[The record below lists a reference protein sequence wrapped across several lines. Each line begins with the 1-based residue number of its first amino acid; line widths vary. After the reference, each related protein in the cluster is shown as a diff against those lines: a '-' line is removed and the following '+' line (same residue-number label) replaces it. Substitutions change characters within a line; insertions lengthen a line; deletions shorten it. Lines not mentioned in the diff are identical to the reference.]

1 MLDAARPE
9 VTQLLDAWSAGENQ
23 ALEQLMPLVLGDLR
37 ALARGYMARES
48 PGHTLEPTGLVNEAF
63 VRLAGRRK
71 VALKSRVHFF
81 SVLAQTMRR
90 ILVDHA
96 RRKQAARHGG
106 GVPPVSLE
114 EIFSVAV
121 DQKTDVIA
129 LDGALKDLASFAPR
143 QSRVVEL
150 SYFGGL
156 TLDEIAVALD
166 ISPATVKRDL
176 KTAKIWLLHELRRDL
191 SELRGDPTGS
201 RS

>member
-1 MLDAARPE
+1 MMLDAARPE

-23 ALEQLMPLVLGDLR
+23 ALEQLMPLVIGDLR

-48 PGHTLEPTGLVNEAF
+48 PGHTLEPTALVNEAF
-63 VRLAGRRK
+63 VRLAGRRN
-71 VALKSRVHFF
+71 VELHSRVHFF

-96 RRKQAARHGG
+96 RRKKAVRHGG

-114 EIFSVAV
+114 EIFGVAA

-129 LDGALKDLASFAPR
+129 LDSALEDLASFAPR
-143 QSRVVEL
+143 QSQVIEL

-156 TLDEIAVALD
+156 TIEEIALSLEV
-166 ISPATVKRDL
+166 SPATVKRDL
-176 KTAKIWLLHELRRDL
+176 KAAKIWLLHELRRD
-191 SELRGDPTGS
+191 RGQP
-201 RS
+201 